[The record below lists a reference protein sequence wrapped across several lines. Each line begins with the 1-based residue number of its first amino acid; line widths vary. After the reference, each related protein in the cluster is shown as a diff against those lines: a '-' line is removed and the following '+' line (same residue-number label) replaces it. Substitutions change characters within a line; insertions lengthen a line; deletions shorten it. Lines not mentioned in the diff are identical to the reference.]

1 MTGIASARLLSNA
14 VGKTTD
20 ESLALRLYGND
31 HTPAKGDGNEAYGE
45 IPYAN
50 GYNPPG
56 LANANW
62 VITPGTPDLAE
73 HPEIT
78 FTFSGPIPT
87 VYGYFITGNP
97 SGAFY
102 GGERFAVPQ
111 SYDSGDQLKV
121 TPRFRGAA

>member
-14 VGKTTD
+14 VGKTAD
-20 ESLALRLYGND
+20 DSLALRLYGNN
-31 HTPAKGDGNEAYGE
+31 HTPAKGDGNDNYGE
-45 IPYAN
+45 IAYEN
-50 GYNPPG
+50 GYSPPG
-56 LANANW
+56 LTNASW

-73 HPEIT
+73 YPEIT
-78 FTFSGPIPT
+78 FTFTGAIPI

-102 GGERFAVPQ
+102 GAERFAVPQ
-111 SYDSGDQLKV
+111 AYDNGDQLKV